1 MDRPVHRFDVQI
13 QRKVPFRFADFEDG
27 GVMSE
32 FRCIEQELRENRIL
46 VDTNIPARVNLLKIT
61 LSIELNQGKA
71 GS

>member
-1 MDRPVHRFDVQI
+1 
-13 QRKVPFRFADFEDG
+13 
-27 GVMSE
+27 MSE

-46 VDTNIPARVNLLKIT
+46 VDTNIPAWVNLLKIT